1 MAHSST
7 KINAAIPFSHHL
19 ILLFKGISPMYDSLG
34 SLISGFLFLVSC
46 FWFLGS
52 YVSLSACTGILR
64 FAQNDEW
71 TSVLVS

>member
-34 SLISGFLFLVSC
+34 SLVSSFLFLVS
-46 FWFLGS
+46 WFLCVTIS
-52 YVSLSACTGILR
+52 VYRDSSLRS
-64 FAQNDEW
+64 E
-71 TSVLVS
+71 

>member
-34 SLISGFLFLVSC
+34 SLISGFLVLMCHYQRVTGFFASLRMTSGLV
-46 FWFLGS
+46 G
-52 YVSLSACTGILR
+52 
-64 FAQNDEW
+64 
-71 TSVLVS
+71 

>member
-34 SLISGFLFLVSC
+34 SLVSRFFD